1 MRIFLISLIT
11 AFFLTN
17 TAFAGGFAAERERA
31 VPAAAPTDKKH
42 VEIRWHTAEAE
53 TVGAPMVC
61 GENDEF
67 VLLPVLNTVK
77 KLSIETGEPA
87 SGEPASGK
95 PASGEPASGK
105 LQCTASFDEKVS
117 ENVKGAVSGKTFIQP
132 ARTSLYAVN
141 TEDMSVICSRSFGE
155 ITTDCAISGDLA
167 YFGYKAEDGYKFV
180 CVDISKEMEVVWEY
194 ISPAPVTAPASY
206 GELIVF
212 GAGDKLVV
220 RADNEFI
227 ENDIPAHITNVFA
240 GKYAIFMTCD
250 DDTAKKVRL
259 EQDGRVETDSLMSC
273 EVGDALT
280 APAEYNNRLYIGS
293 ADGFFILDGLNMEVL
308 KAYPELKN
316 SSAPLVC
323 YGNGQRVFTV
333 AWSEAEK
340 RDVLY
345 GILDTED
352 GQTLSEII
360 KITDFTGGHFTA
372 ARNGIMLFRNADGT
386 LWAISLNRIS
396 ILTIVIKVTLTLA
409 IFVMAFI
416 ILRAWSK
423 KHTKR
428 AL

>member
-17 TAFAGGFAAERERA
+17 SAFAAAYADGFAEERERA
-31 VPAAAPTDKKH
+31 IPAAAPTDKKH
-42 VEIRWHTAEAE
+42 VEIRWHTNEAQ
-53 TVGAPMVC
+53 TAGAPVVC

-77 KLSIETGEPA
+77 KLNIETGE
-87 SGEPASGK
+87 
-95 PASGEPASGK
+95 
-105 LQCTASFDEKVS
+105 LQAAASFDEKVS

-155 ITTDCAISGDLA
+155 ITTDCAISGGLA
-167 YFGYKAEDGYKFV
+167 YFGYKAEDGWKFV
-180 CVDISKEMEVVWEY
+180 CADISKEMETVWEY
-194 ISPAPVTAPASY
+194 SSLAPVTAPASY

-212 GAGDKLVV
+212 GAGDKLIV
-220 RADNEFI
+220 RTESGFI
-227 ENDIPAHITNVFA
+227 ENPIPARITNVFA
-240 GKYAIFMTCD
+240 GKYAIFMTCGD
-250 DDTAKKVRL
+250 NTAKKVRL

-273 EVGDALT
+273 EVGENLT

-293 ADGFFILDGLNMEVL
+293 ADGFFILDGLNMEVI
-308 KAYPELKN
+308 KSYPELKN

-333 AWSEAEK
+333 AWSETEK

-345 GILDTED
+345 GIFD
-352 GQTLSEII
+352 GIDDGDEQTLSEII

-396 ILTIVIKVTLTLA
+396 IVTIVLKVVLTLA

-423 KHTKR
+423 KHTKKSI
-428 AL
+428 L

>member
-1 MRIFLISLIT
+1 MRIFIISLIT
-11 AFFLTN
+11 AFFLADLTN
-17 TAFAGGFAAERERA
+17 ITAFADGFAAEGERA

-42 VEIRWHTAEAE
+42 VEIRWNTKEAE
-53 TVGAPMVC
+53 TAGAPVIC

-77 KLSIETGEPA
+77 KLSTETGE
-87 SGEPASGK
+87 
-95 PASGEPASGK
+95 
-105 LQCTASFDEKVS
+105 LQAAASFDEKVS

-141 TEDMSVICSRSFGE
+141 TEDMSVICARSFGE

-167 YFGYKAEDGYKFV
+167 YFGHKTEDGYRFV
-180 CVDISKEMEVVWEY
+180 CADISKEMEVVWEY
-194 ISPAPVTAPASY
+194 PSPAPVTAPASY
-206 GELIVF
+206 GDLVVF

-259 EQDGRVETDSLMSC
+259 EQDGRVEVDSLMSC
-273 EVGDALT
+273 EVGENLT

-352 GQTLSEII
+352 EQTLSEII

-416 ILRAWSK
+416 ILRAWTK

-428 AL
+428 KP